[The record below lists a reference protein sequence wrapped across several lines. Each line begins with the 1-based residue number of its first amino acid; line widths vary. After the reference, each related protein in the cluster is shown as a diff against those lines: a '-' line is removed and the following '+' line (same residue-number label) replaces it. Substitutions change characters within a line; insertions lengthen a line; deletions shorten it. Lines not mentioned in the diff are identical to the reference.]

1 MSRCILHISADYP
14 DAWLPNKT
22 PVIQR
27 LVQDLSASS
36 RNVVISLNRCGDL
49 RQAGWER
56 REDVFSF
63 RYFSP
68 PMGVFQSFFLKHLA
82 RSLQSVLAEAGI
94 RPDIIIGHK
103 FTIESCLAWHL
114 SVRLGVPFVAAF
126 MGNTD
131 QKIYRAKPHYRPF
144 FRRVAQAASALI
156 FPTPW
161 CRDYFL
167 SRLAVAKSKSHLIPY
182 ISMDSFLPV
191 ASTPVSPKHFVA
203 ICRLDVWR
211 IKNLH
216 RLLAAMAQLCRTGDG
231 WRLDIIGAGSQAAE
245 AHLRGLIGKHQLEGV
260 VSLLGGMGRE
270 QIDALLPR
278 YGAMVL
284 PSFPESFGLVYL
296 EALAQGVPI
305 MTARNSGFDGFFPE
319 NFPGVVVPHESVD
332 AIAAGL
338 TRLAE
343 ENARFRAVIQAMA
356 LDRVGGL
363 FDREL
368 IVGEY
373 KKILGV
379 S

>member
-1 MSRCILHISADYP
+1 MSRCILHLSADYP
-14 DAWLPNKT
+14 DTWSPNKT

-27 LVQDLSASS
+27 LVQALSSSS
-36 RNVVISLNRCGDL
+36 RNVVISLNRSGDP
-49 RQAGWER
+49 RKVGWEWQG
-56 REDVFSF
+56 DVLAF

-68 PMGVFQSFFLKHLA
+68 SMGMLQSFFLKRLA
-82 RSLQSVLAEAGI
+82 RSLESALAEAGI

-103 FTIESCLAWHL
+103 FTIESCLAWYL
-114 SVRLGVPFVAAF
+114 SARLGVPFVAAF

-131 QKIYRAKPHYRPF
+131 RKIYRLKPHYRPF
-144 FRRVAQAASALI
+144 FRHVAQAASALV

-161 CRDYFL
+161 CQDYFL
-167 SRLAVAKSKSHLIPY
+167 SRLGVTEKKAHLLPY
-182 ISMDSFLPV
+182 ISTEFFRPI
-191 ASTPVSPKHFVA
+191 ASTPVSPAHFVA

-216 RLLAAMAQLCRTGDG
+216 RLLAAMAQLCRTEGD
-231 WRLDIIGAGSQAAE
+231 WRLDIIGAGSPAAE
-245 AHLRGLIGKHQLEGV
+245 SHLRDLVAKYRLAGV

-284 PSFPESFGLVYL
+284 PSYPESFGLVYL

-305 MTARNSGFDGFFPE
+305 MTARDSGFDGFFPE
-319 NFPGVVVPHESVD
+319 GFPGVAVPHDSIG

-338 TRLAE
+338 VRLAE
-343 ENARFRAVIQAMA
+343 ENTRFRDVI
-356 LDRVGGL
+356 GGITGHL
-363 FDREL
+363 FDRGH